1 MGVWGVLLNNFS
13 AAALRLP
20 PRCRCCVCVV
30 CALCV
35 HYPVWGSAPRRRQ
48 ATQKNMRTS
57 GPQAPDG
64 LRKGALQFYSV
75 RNCLDQVRHN
85 ELWLNL
91 SDSSLSALSNRCDL

>member
-30 CALCV
+30 VCALC
-35 HYPVWGSAPRRRQ
+35 SL
-48 ATQKNMRTS
+48 S
-57 GPQAPDG
+57 PQAPEG
-64 LRKGALQFYSV
+64 LRKGASQFYSV